1 MRALAEQTYYE
12 LIEAPPDGSPQQ
24 IERAYRIARSAYLPS
39 SAATYSLYSSEDCA
53 AILRRIEEAWAVLS
67 DARLRREYDARLGR
81 APAPAPPPAATPQ
94 SVVPMRSA
102 ERPVDT
108 ARAPEAEP
116 LRRPSGE
123 PRRSAPLP
131 PPPPL
136 VGRRASAELDVENG
150 FAPENGVFDGEVLR
164 RIRVS
169 LGIELDEISAITKI
183 NDQHLRSIEGNQYE
197 VLPAP
202 VYLRG
207 FLKQIA
213 RCLSLD
219 PAQVADSYTGRM
231 RETATRRA

>member
-1 MRALAEQTYYE
+1 VRALAEQNYYE
-12 LIEAPPDGSPQQ
+12 LIEAPPDGTPQQ

-67 DARLRREYDARLGR
+67 DTRLRREYDARLGR
-81 APAPAPPPAATPQ
+81 TEPVTLVSVGPERPDRLEAPKPLEPVRERRVAPPTPLPAPRTAAP
-94 SVVPMRSA
+94 
-102 ERPVDT
+102 
-108 ARAPEAEP
+108 
-116 LRRPSGE
+116 
-123 PRRSAPLP
+123 
-131 PPPPL
+131 
-136 VGRRASAELDVENG
+136 ELDVENG

-169 LGIELDEISAITKI
+169 LGIELEEISSITKI
-183 NDQHLRSIEGNQYE
+183 NEQHLRSIEGNQYD

-213 RCLSLD
+213 KCLSLD
-219 PAQVADSYTGRM
+219 PGQVADSYTNRM
-231 RETATRRA
+231 RESASRRP